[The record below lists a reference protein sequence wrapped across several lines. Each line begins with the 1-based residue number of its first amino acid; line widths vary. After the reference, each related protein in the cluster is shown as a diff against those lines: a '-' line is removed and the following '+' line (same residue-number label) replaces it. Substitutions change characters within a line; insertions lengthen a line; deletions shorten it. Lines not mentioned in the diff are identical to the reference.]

1 MKVIAVM
8 GFLGSGKTSSI
19 LSLARY
25 LTAEEGKKVAIL
37 VNEAG
42 EIPIDGAV
50 LTAGGNQVK
59 EIFAGCIC
67 LMADDLVAAMVEL
80 GQIPNLDFIVVEP
93 SGRAN
98 APRLIYLLGQL
109 GFSPVGR
116 PPLPGC
122 TLHRRVTVVDGARFD
137 LLLRAARFL
146 VAGAVEVADV
156 VLVNKIDLIDEK
168 TLSSVIQRVQR
179 INPRAQVL
187 TTSAVRGI
195 PSSIWQA
202 VGGTGNGV

>member
-25 LTAEEGKKVAIL
+25 LTTEQGKKVAIL

-50 LTAGGNQVK
+50 LTADGNQVK

-80 GQIPNLDFIVVEP
+80 GQIPDLDFIVVEP
-93 SGRAN
+93 SGKAN
-98 APRLIYLLGQL
+98 VPRLTYLLSQL

-137 LLLRAARFL
+137 LLLRSARFL
-146 VAGAVEVADV
+146 VAGAVASADV
-156 VLVNKIDLIDEK
+156 VLVNKIDLIDDE
-168 TLSSVIQRVQR
+168 TLASVIQRVQR
-179 INPRAQVL
+179 INPRAQTL
-187 TTSAVRGI
+187 ATSAVRSI
-195 PSSIWQA
+195 PSAIWQA
-202 VGGTGNGV
+202 VVGLEYGV

>member
-93 SGRAN
+93 SGKAN
-98 APRLIYLLGQL
+98 ALRLTYLLSQL

-122 TLHRRVTVVDGARFD
+122 TLHRRVTVVDGVRFD

-156 VLVNKIDLIDEK
+156 VLVNKIDLLDEK
-168 TLSSVIQRVQR
+168 TLASIIQRVQQL
-179 INPRAQVL
+179 NPRAQIL
-187 TTSAVRGI
+187 ATSAVRGI
-195 PSSIWQA
+195 PGSIWQA
-202 VGGTGNGV
+202 VVGEGNGV

>member
-1 MKVIAVM
+1 MKVITVM

-25 LTAEEGKKVAIL
+25 LTAGEGKKVAIL

-50 LTAGGNQVK
+50 LTADGNQVK

-67 LMADDLVAAMVEL
+67 LMANDLVAAMVEL
-80 GQIPNLDFIVVEP
+80 GQIPYLDFSVVEP
-93 SGRAN
+93 SCKAN
-98 APRLIYLLGQL
+98 AMRLSYLLGQL

-122 TLHRRVTVVDGARFD
+122 TLHRRVTVVDSARFD
-137 LLLRAARFL
+137 LLLRSARFL
-146 VAGAVEVADV
+146 VAGAVEAADV
-156 VLVNKIDLIDEK
+156 VLVNKIDLVDDE
-168 TLSSVIQRVQR
+168 TLDSVIQRVQR
-179 INPRAQVL
+179 INPKAQTL
-187 TTSAVRGI
+187 ATSAARGI
-195 PSSIWQA
+195 PSSVWKAI
-202 VGGTGNGV
+202 VGIGNGV

>member
-25 LTAEEGKKVAIL
+25 LTAEEGKKVVIL

-50 LTAGGNQVK
+50 LTAGGHQVK

-67 LMADDLVAAMVEL
+67 LMADDLVAAMAEL
-80 GQIPNLDFIVVEP
+80 GQIPNVDFIVVEP
-93 SGRAN
+93 SGKAN
-98 APRLIYLLGQL
+98 ASRLTYLLGQL

-122 TLHRRVTVVDGARFD
+122 TLHRRVTVVDGARFE

-156 VLVNKIDLIDEK
+156 VLVNKIDLLDEK
-168 TLSSVIQRVQR
+168 TLASVIQRVQR

-187 TTSAVRGI
+187 TTSALQGI

-202 VGGTGNGV
+202 AVGGENGV

>member
-19 LSLARY
+19 LSLARH
-25 LTAEEGKKVAIL
+25 LTVEEGKKVVIL

-50 LTAGGNQVK
+50 LTASGHQVK

-67 LMADDLVAAMVEL
+67 LMANDLVAAMVEL
-80 GQIPNLDFIVVEP
+80 GQIPDVDFIVVEP
-93 SGRAN
+93 SGKAN
-98 APRLIYLLGQL
+98 ASRLTYLLGQL

-122 TLHRRVTVVDGARFD
+122 TLHRRVTIVDGARFE

-156 VLVNKIDLIDEK
+156 VLVNKIDLLDEK
-168 TLSSVIQRVQR
+168 TLASVIQRVQR

-187 TTSAVRGI
+187 TTSALRGI

-202 VGGTGNGV
+202 VVGGENGV